1 MCQIVTYRRVLMLL
15 LLLVSV
21 SALVSC
27 SFGKGQMSEEFIIVE
42 VSGALKDA
50 DLELHNY
57 LLNNRA
63 KLKELGWNY
72 EYGQLSRAMQV
83 PVSLVQSENNESIK
97 KKDERSFFV
106 SLGAERLSLQ
116 VNGEIFVLD
125 INDFFNSMDCCP
137 DSEHTC
143 ETKRMSES
151 SEVARCN
158 DFNGPLGNGQNDQGG
173 VQGVLNFIG
182 SDCDRAMAKGLC
194 WDEHS
199 NNMGGCYNT
208 HGGKLCADLL

>member
-42 VSGALKDA
+42 VS
-50 DLELHNY
+50 
-57 LLNNRA
+57 
-63 KLKELGWNY
+63 
-72 EYGQLSRAMQV
+72 RAMQAL
-83 PVSLVQSENNESIK
+83 VSLVQSENNESIK

-143 ETKRMSES
+143 ETKRMSVP
-151 SEVARCN
+151 SEVPRCN